1 MNKELQESDYVN
13 KDAAIALKQIGFNL
27 PTHTHYHIR
36 NGKTSI
42 SVSSNPETWI
52 DYPNIIDRPILQK
65 AVEWLREVRHVSLR
79 PSLLMVSGK
88 WFYDYLDLIDG
99 SYMDSDDSYEKYND
113 AVNAGIIE
121 ICEYIKSDSRH

>member
-1 MNKELQESDYVN
+1 MNKELQESDYVS
-13 KDAAIALKQIGFNL
+13 KDAAIALKEIGFNL
-27 PTHTHYHIR
+27 PTHTYYR
-36 NGKTSI
+36 TCNGNVGVALSSEIWNEKDGV
-42 SVSSNPETWI
+42 VS
-52 DYPNIIDRPILQK
+52 RPIIQK

-79 PSLLMVSGK
+79 PSFLLVSGK

-99 SYMDSDDSYEKYND
+99 SYMDGDDRYEKYND